1 MRTSSTRLCFLPE
14 GRLSLAQRYCAG
26 DSATQAPFARR
37 ALFFALLCVFFTA
50 TLFASETHPA
60 TGLLI
65 SIDRP
70 HHQLVISIREI
81 PGYMDAMEMPFLIRD
96 ARQLEA
102 FHPGTTLD
110 FDIVDENGKPYAEN
124 LRVHEFQTNELD
136 PTAARR
142 LHGVEEAIAP
152 NRPKPVAVGE
162 PVPDFQLIDEQNQ
175 PVRLSQFDGKVVA
188 VTFMYTRCPFPQ
200 YCVRLSNNFARV
212 QKRFRSQMGHE
223 LVLLNIVIDTG
234 HDQPETLA
242 TYAKQYKADPQGWH
256 FLTGSLDDVQKV
268 CRYFDMN
275 FYPDEGLYIHS
286 FHTAVLD
293 RRHNLVANLEG
304 NDFTAKQLGDLVES
318 VLHRP
323 NSN

>member
-1 MRTSSTRLCFLPE
+1 VKSAGIF
-14 GRLSLAQRYCAG
+14 RLSPGGRIVLAQRCCAG
-26 DSATQAPFARR
+26 DPVAPTVLARR
-37 ALFFALLCVFFTA
+37 ALFFTLLLFSTV
-50 TLFASETHPA
+50 LFASEKHPA

-65 SIDRP
+65 SIDRA
-70 HHQLVISIREI
+70 HHQLVLSIREI
-81 PGYMDAMEMPFLIRD
+81 PGYMEAMEMPFFVRNSKTLD
-96 ARQLEA
+96 AFE
-102 FHPGTTLD
+102 PGTTLD
-110 FDIVDENGKPYAEN
+110 FDILDENGKPYAEN
-124 LRVHEFQTNELD
+124 LRIHEFQSMELD

-142 LHGVEEAIAP
+142 LHGVEQAMDP
-152 NRPKPVAVGE
+152 NRPKPVAVGQL
-162 PVPDFQLIDEQNQ
+162 VPDFQLTDEQNQ

-212 QKRFRSQMGHE
+212 QKRFHQQMGSD

-256 FLTGSLDDVQKV
+256 FLSGSLGDVQKV
-268 CRYFDMN
+268 ARYFDMN
-275 FYPDEGLYIHS
+275 YYPDEGLYIHS

-293 RRHNLVANLEG
+293 RNHKLVANLEG
-304 NDFTAKQLGDLVES
+304 NDFTAKQLGDLVEN

-323 NSN
+323 NPN